1 MFSLIS
7 GRLICL
13 VPLRPLLT
21 IQSHDLFTGADGEN
35 GKKKDKDTQES
46 ERKLFP
52 HPPKTLWGLELRFLQ
67 SLPEFSHL
75 CFVATFG

>member
-1 MFSLIS
+1 MIY
-7 GRLICL
+7 
-13 VPLRPLLT
+13 LRELM
-21 IQSHDLFTGADGEN
+21 EKME
-35 GKKKDKDTQES
+35 KKKDKDTQES

-52 HPPKTLWGLELRFLQ
+52 HPPKTLWGLELRVLQ

>member
-1 MFSLIS
+1 MIY
-7 GRLICL
+7 
-13 VPLRPLLT
+13 LRELM
-21 IQSHDLFTGADGEN
+21 EKME
-35 GKKKDKDTQES
+35 KKKDKDTQES

-52 HPPKTLWGLELRFLQ
+52 HPPKTLWGLELRVLK